1 MDQTDESTREAQNV
15 CKDQEAPW
23 GLYLLDA
30 QCQIPAAR
38 KLPCGHKAKGLCS
51 LCTLQAAAA
60 GHKTAFAAVTTRCD
74 SLPCDSLPTVSPA
87 RTAIRQLMILEH
99 QEQEEGSGLQQLPP
113 CIPSGQCLAQFS
125 APLPRLG
132 HPAVGAWAGMHP
144 RHLIYGV
151 SITAS
156 CEVESRCFPG
166 FCFSA
171 VLDLQISKRQKA
183 LATLLPAH
191 LWENKNKS
199 KNTFQALERV

>member
-1 MDQTDESTREAQNV
+1 MRAQGKRKK
-15 CKDQEAPW
+15 KDQEAPW
-23 GLYLLDA
+23 GLYLVDA

-74 SLPCDSLPTVSPA
+74 SLPAVSPA
-87 RTAIRQLMILEH
+87 RTAIRQLMISEH
-99 QEQEEGSGLQQLPP
+99 REQEEGSELQQLPP
-113 CIPSGQCLAQFS
+113 YIPSGRCLARFS

-156 CEVESRCFPG
+156 CEVEKVESRCFPG

-171 VLDLQISKRQKA
+171 VLDLQISKWQKA

-191 LWENKNKS
+191 L
-199 KNTFQALERV
+199 